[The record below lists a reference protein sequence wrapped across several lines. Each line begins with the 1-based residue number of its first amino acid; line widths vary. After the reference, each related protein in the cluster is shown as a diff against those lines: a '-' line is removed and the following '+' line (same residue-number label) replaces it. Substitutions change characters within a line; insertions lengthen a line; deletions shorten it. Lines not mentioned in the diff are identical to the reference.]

1 MKKTYISPVM
11 DVIEIE
17 KQTLLAGSDLGNNG
31 STDATSGNL
40 APEFFFDD
48 ED

>member
-17 KQTLLAGSDLGNNG
+17 KQTLLAGSTLPLGDPVD
-31 STDATSGNL
+31 DASDAE
-40 APEFFFDD
+40 APEYHYDGF
-48 ED
+48 

>member
-17 KQTLLAGSDLGNNG
+17 KQTLLAGSTLPLGG
-31 STDATSGNL
+31 SGSANDAE
-40 APEFFFDD
+40 APYFIFE

>member
-17 KQTLLAGSDLGNNG
+17 KQTLLAGSTLPLGDPG
-31 STDATSGNL
+31 SANDAE
-40 APEFFFDD
+40 APYFIFED
-48 ED
+48 EG